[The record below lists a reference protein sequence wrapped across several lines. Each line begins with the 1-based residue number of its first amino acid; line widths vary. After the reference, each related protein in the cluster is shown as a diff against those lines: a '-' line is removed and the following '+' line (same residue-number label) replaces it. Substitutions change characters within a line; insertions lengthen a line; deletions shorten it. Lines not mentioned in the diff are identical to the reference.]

1 MAFIQ
6 NLQTKKH
13 MKKSFVFILI
23 LAPAISL
30 MSFNLEAITKA
41 IKDGDAD
48 ALGQYFGPKVEI
60 SIADEGNEYSK
71 AAAIEAVRKFFSKNP
86 PMSFVQVHQ
95 GKSKGN
101 AAHYCIG
108 NMETRDATFRVYI
121 YLEKSGSDF
130 KIKELRFDKE

>member
-1 MAFIQ
+1 
-6 NLQTKKH
+6 

-23 LAPAISL
+23 LAPAVSL
-30 MSFNLEAITKA
+30 LSFNLAAITRA
-41 IKDGDAD
+41 INNGDAD
-48 ALGQYFGPKVEI
+48 ALGQFFGPKVEI

-86 PMSFVQVHQ
+86 PLSFVQVHQ
-95 GKSKGN
+95 GKSKGS

-108 NMETRDATFRVYI
+108 NMETKDATFRVYI

-130 KIKELRFDKE
+130 KIKELRFDEE